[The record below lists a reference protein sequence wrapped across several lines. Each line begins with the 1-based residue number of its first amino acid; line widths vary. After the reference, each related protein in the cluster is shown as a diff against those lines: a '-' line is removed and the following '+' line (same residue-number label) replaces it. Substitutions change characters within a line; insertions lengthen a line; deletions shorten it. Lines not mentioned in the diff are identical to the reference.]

1 MLIIKDTC
9 VGCGVC
15 VEKCPY
21 DALSMEEGVAVVDHD
36 KCTLCSAC
44 VKVCPVDAIEI
55 EESES
60 KAKIDISQYSGV
72 WVLAEQRNNEL
83 LNVSLELVSEG
94 RKLADELNEKLTA
107 VVLGSDLSKA
117 AKELVAQGADQVYI
131 VEDEEL
137 AQYRTAPY
145 TKVIAEMINKCKP
158 EIVILGATHN
168 GRDLGPRIS
177 ARINTGLTADCTKL
191 AIDKERGILLQT
203 RPAFGGNLMATII
216 CPEHRPQMSTVRPG
230 VMTKEEANYERTG
243 QIEYLEAD
251 LAAEDL
257 SAEVKKEGVILKFKA
272 EFSQEDLLTEIKQIV
287 KEAHH
292 SVNLEAADIIVSGGR
307 GVGDPKGFAVI
318 KELAEVLGGEV
329 GASRAVVDEG
339 WIEKDHQVG
348 QTGKTVKPR
357 LYIACGIS
365 GAIQHRAGMQNADL
379 IIAINTDAEAPIF
392 NICDYGI
399 VGDLHKIVPM
409 LTDVCKDILA
419 EERK

>member
-9 VGCGVC
+9 VGCSVC
-15 VEKCPY
+15 VGKCPY
-21 DALSMEEGVAVVDHD
+21 DALIMNDGIAVVDQD

-55 EESES
+55 EQNKS
-60 KAKIDISQYSGV
+60 KTTVDISEYKGV

-83 LNVSLELVSEG
+83 LDVSLELVSEG
-94 RKLADELNEKLTA
+94 KKLADELNEKLTA
-107 VVLGSDLSKA
+107 VVLGSDLAQA

-137 AQYRTAPY
+137 LQYRTAPY
-145 TKVIAEMINKCKP
+145 TKVAAELINQCKP
-158 EIVILGATHN
+158 EIVLLGATHN

-191 AIDKERGILLQT
+191 AIDPERKILLQT

-230 VMTKEEANYERTG
+230 VMAKEDPDYERTG
-243 QIEYLEAD
+243 KIEYFDAD
-251 LAAEDL
+251 LNEQDL
-257 SAEVKKEGVILKFKA
+257 DSEITNQGVILKISP
-272 EFSQEDLLTEIKQIV
+272 EFDEQDLLTEILHIV
-287 KEAHH
+287 KEAEH
-292 SVNLEAADIIVSGGR
+292 SVNLEQAEIIVSGGR
-307 GVGDPKGFAVI
+307 GVGDPEGFEII
-318 KELAEVLGGEV
+318 KKLAETLKAEV

-339 WIEKDHQVG
+339 WIDKEHQVG

-365 GAIQHRAGMQNADL
+365 GAIQHRAGMTNSDL
-379 IIAINTDAEAPIF
+379 IIAINTDQEASIF
-392 NICDYGI
+392 DICDYGI
-399 VGDLHKIVPM
+399 VGDLHQVVPM
-409 LTDVCKDILA
+409 LTEAFSDIL
-419 EERK
+419 